1 MSHNLNYNKQAKRH
15 SFVSVK
21 EVPWHRLG
29 KVVNER
35 MTSREC
41 IQEALLD
48 YTVTKAPVYV
58 KYKENLIVD
67 GVTQRGKL
75 IPDKYATY
83 REDTGVAFNV
93 VGSNYEVIQNRD
105 AFNFFDDI
113 VGENRA
119 IYETAGA
126 LGNGETVFI
135 TAKLPD
141 HLLIGGKDTIDQY
154 ILLTMSHDG
163 SGSIIAKFTP
173 VRVVC
178 NNTLTS
184 ALSSG
189 RNVFKIKH
197 TKSAKSRMEEAQ
209 QLLQITYKNGI
220 ATQELYQSLSKIN
233 IDDSTREQFFFDL
246 FLTPEE
252 LAGVARGVN
261 IWNNNDLISTKKKN
275 QLTKLMNYAENG
287 PGQDMFRGTA
297 YNAYNAITGYV
308 QNVKSFSDDE
318 KKFQSIIL
326 GSDDKLLELALN
338 KVLLLQ

>member
-1 MSHNLNYNKQAKRH
+1 MSHNLNYNAKAKRH

-21 EVPWHRLG
+21 EMPWHKLG
-29 KVVNER
+29 KIVDNR

-41 IQEALLD
+41 IEEALLD
-48 YTVTKAPVYV
+48 YTVVKAPVYV
-58 KYKENLIVD
+58 KYKENLIID
-67 GVTQRGKL
+67 GKEQRGTL

-105 AFNFFDDI
+105 AFNFFDEI
-113 VGENRA
+113 VGQDRA

-141 HLLIGGKDTIDQY
+141 HLLIGGKDTINQY

-184 ALSSG
+184 ALNG
-189 RNVFKIKH
+189 GKNVFKIKH

-209 QLLQITYKNGI
+209 QLLQITYKSGI
-220 ATQELYQSLSKIN
+220 ATQELYQMLTKVNIN
-233 IDDSTREQFFFDL
+233 DSTREKYFFDL

-261 IWNNNDLISTKKKN
+261 IWNTNDLISTKKKN
-275 QLTKLMNYAENG
+275 QLAKLFEYAEVG

-297 YNAYNAITGYV
+297 YNAYNAISGYV
-308 QNVKSFSDDE
+308 QNVKSYSNDE

-326 GSDDKLLELALN
+326 GSDDKLMELALN
-338 KVLLLQ
+338 NAMCL